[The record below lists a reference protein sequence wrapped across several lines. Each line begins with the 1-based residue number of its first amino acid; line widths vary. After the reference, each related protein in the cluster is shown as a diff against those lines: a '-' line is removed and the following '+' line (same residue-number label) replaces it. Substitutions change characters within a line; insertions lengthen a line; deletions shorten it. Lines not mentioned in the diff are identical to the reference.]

1 MTTKDQK
8 TSESTDALTEVEEVI
23 EVVEAA
29 PVQETDP
36 VAALTADLQRLQ
48 A

>member
-1 MTTKDQK
+1 M
-8 TSESTDALTEVEEVI
+8 SESTDQVVDETTPVDEVI

>member
-1 MTTKDQK
+1 M
-8 TSESTDALTEVEEVI
+8 SEDLVTETP

-29 PVQETDP
+29 EESVAGPGQATDP

-48 A
+48 AEYAN